1 MLSYTPKEVAMF
13 LKIIDLPYTK
23 EREMIQVIVDKDLAT
38 FEKMVDNELEKLD
51 EGDSTINEQQEALW
65 TYFKVI
71 KLRLLYQQ
79 ECPFV
84 RLKLRTILKEF
95 KYKRRS
101 EKLMNE
107 IQEILNQLQLET
119 YLKGYITCSVKE
131 IDLDDYI
138 MIRLKLEN

>member
-13 LKIIDLPYTK
+13 LKIVDLPYTK
-23 EREMIQVIVDKDLAT
+23 EREMIQVIVDKDLAA

-65 TYFKVI
+65 AYFKVI

-119 YLKGYITCSVKE
+119 YLKGYITCSVKQ

>member
-13 LKIIDLPYTK
+13 LKIVDLPYTK
-23 EREMIQVIVDKDLAT
+23 EREMIQIIMGTELTV
-38 FEKMVDNELEKLD
+38 FEKLVDNELEKLD
-51 EGDSTINEQQEALW
+51 EGCPIISEQQEALW
-65 TYFKVI
+65 AYFKVI

-131 IDLDDYI
+131 TDLDDYI

>member
-71 KLRLLYQQ
+71 KLRLLYQE